1 MIELSDVEEAYSLL
15 EGTVKHTPL
24 RYSSFF
30 SESSGADVYL
40 KLENL
45 QRTGAFKIR
54 GAYNKIKNLE
64 TDKDGVVAASAGNHA
79 QGVALAASEANVDAK
94 VVMPKGAPIS
104 KVEATRSYGADVE
117 LYGID
122 YDEAQKRAIEIQEQE
137 NRELIHPFDD
147 PLVQAGQ
154 GTIGLEILE
163 EISPDFVI
171 VPIGG
176 GGLISGIA
184 TAIKEKEPTTK
195 IVGVEAEGAASVLKS
210 LQKGEI
216 FERKSVST
224 ISDGIATRKIANS
237 TLEIIKQRT
246 DDILEVTDDRT
257 SDAILHLLERE
268 KTVAEGAGA
277 VSIAALDRLNIDKD
291 DTVVCILSG
300 GNIDSNVL
308 SQVINR
314 GLMNAGRYLKFR
326 TVLKDKPGSLAEISR
341 LISEEDSNIYAIH
354 HDRMAKNVA
363 VNAAEVEF
371 HLETRNRKHA
381 NKIVRKLEKAQYEIE
396 VIT

>member
-30 SESSGADVYL
+30 SKQTDADVYL

-54 GAYNKIKNLE
+54 GAYNKIKNL
-64 TDKDGVVAASAGNHA
+64 DNKKGVVAASAGNHA

-104 KVEATRSYGADVE
+104 KIEATRAYGADVE

-122 YDEAQKRAIEIQEQE
+122 YDEAQERAVEIQKQE

-147 PLVQAGQ
+147 PFVQAGQ
-154 GTIGLEILE
+154 GTIGLEVLE
-163 EISPDFVI
+163 EISPDCVI

-184 TAIKEKEPTTK
+184 TAIKEKKPDTE

-210 LQKGEI
+210 LEYGEI
-216 FERKSVST
+216 FERDSVST
-224 ISDGIATRKIANS
+224 ISDGIATRKIARS

-246 DDILEVTDDRT
+246 DDILEVTDDKT

-277 VSIAALDRLNIDKD
+277 VSVAALDRLNIDKE

-314 GLMNAGRYLKFR
+314 GLMNAGRYLKFK

-381 NKIVRKLEKAQYEIE
+381 NEIVRKLEKAQYEIE